1 MLSVLLFSHLG
12 ELTLWNRRL
21 LVPLLKPLMRQEVLS
36 HDTRDLLEVIQDCK
50 ACIFYLLL
58 RWAEPAEFVV

>member
-1 MLSVLLFSHLG
+1 MLRILLFSHLC
-12 ELTLWNRRL
+12 ELALRNRRL

-36 HDTRDLLEVIQDCK
+36 HDTRDLLEVIKDGK
-50 ACIFYLLL
+50 ARILYLLL

>member
-12 ELTLWNRRL
+12 KLALRNRRL

-36 HDTRDLLEVIQDCK
+36 HDTRDLLEVIKDGK
-50 ACIFYLLL
+50 ARILYLLL
-58 RWAEPAEFVV
+58 RWTEPAKFVV